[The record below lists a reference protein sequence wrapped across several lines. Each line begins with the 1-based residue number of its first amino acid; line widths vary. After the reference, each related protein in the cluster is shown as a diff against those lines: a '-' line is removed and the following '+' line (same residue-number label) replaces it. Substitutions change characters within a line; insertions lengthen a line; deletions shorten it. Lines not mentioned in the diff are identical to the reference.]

1 MSLVND
7 DSGTLLVASLIGT
20 TAITYVG
27 RVIQNKEITI
37 KPLIGMFVLGVG
49 LFGIGL
55 ASVETANGFAIL
67 MFVSALLINGTSVF
81 GAITKVVS

>member
-1 MSLVND
+1 MSVVKD
-7 DSGTLLVASLIGT
+7 SSGTLLVSSLIGT
-20 TAITYVG
+20 TAITYIG
-27 RVIQNKEITI
+27 RVVQNKEVTI

-55 ASVETANGFAIL
+55 VSVETANGFAIL

-81 GAITKVVS
+81 GAITKAID